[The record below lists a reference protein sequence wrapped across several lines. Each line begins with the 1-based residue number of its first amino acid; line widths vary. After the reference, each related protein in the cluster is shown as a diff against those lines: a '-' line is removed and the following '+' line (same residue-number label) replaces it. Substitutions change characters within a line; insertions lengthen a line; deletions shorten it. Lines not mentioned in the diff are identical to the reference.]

1 MKLWPNSYYTEWLD
15 MNETYSVLKVLH
27 IIEWYGSIPSFQE
40 TENGWQLVVSLGRLS
55 ENLYLATLLNA
66 LVEHDLPY
74 HSKNYPLENAQGI
87 DVGDDV
93 YATLVLLGVII
104 VE

>member
-1 MKLWPNSYYTEWLD
+1 
-15 MNETYSVLKVLH
+15 MNETYSSKVRN
-27 IIEWYGSIPSFQE
+27 IIEWYGRIPSFQE
-40 TENGWQLVVSLGRLS
+40 TENGWQLVIYPGRLS

-74 HSKNYPLENAQGI
+74 HYKNYPLENAQSI
-87 DVGDDV
+87 EMSDDD
-93 YATLVLLGVII
+93 YATLVLLGVAI